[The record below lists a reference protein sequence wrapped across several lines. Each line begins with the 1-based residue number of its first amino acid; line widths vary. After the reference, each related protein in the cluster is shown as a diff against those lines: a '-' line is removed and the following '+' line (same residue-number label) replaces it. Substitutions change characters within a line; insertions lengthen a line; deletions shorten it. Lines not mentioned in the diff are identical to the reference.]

1 MRTIM
6 NSTQEEYMVF
16 EKVKAIIADQLD
28 INEEDKIEMDSLL
41 VEDLGMDSIDS
52 YDLLIAVQEEFDIE
66 ISNDDIA
73 DLKTNM
79 KTVGD
84 IVRYVEDAQ

>member
-1 MRTIM
+1 
-6 NSTQEEYMVF
+6 MVF